1 MNKFKFYKEKKNNP
15 ESRIGQRTWE
25 YQKTRDDLVKAITE
39 HTTYGEKMEAGMNYI
54 IEKTFSSEPLNKR
67 DLRWREDALVYQF
80 WTKQDKDYIMDRIKD
95 NLRVYAD
102 RINDDVENKW
112 KTPNPKDL
120 KAYIA

>member
-25 YQKTRDDLVKAITE
+25 YQKTRDNLAKAITE
-39 HTTYGEKMEAGMNYI
+39 HTTYEEKMVASMDYI
-54 IEKTFSSEPLNKR
+54 IEKTFSSEPLSER
-67 DLRWREDALVYQF
+67 DLRRREDALVYQF
-80 WTKQDKDYIMDRIKD
+80 WTKLDKDYIMDRIKD